1 VRDEGSGDP
10 DGGAT
15 GSLPTGSLPTEYLPT
30 FGNSPSD
37 LTTRPRRNRRTS
49 RPVLLTLL
57 VALGTIVVGSGS
69 GLLLANRLDGSSSQ
83 LAGGSVTTGV
93 GAGPSVAI
101 PLGVTASP
109 TATPS
114 SSPTA
119 RPTATTTRAS
129 RSQPTR
135 SSRPSPSATS
145 KKPST
150 SSAGASASGVPA
162 MEAAVLKLT
171 NAERTKAGCKA
182 LTTNSKLTLAAR
194 RHSQYM
200 ADTGKHAH
208 DGIGDGTPQTRIEA
222 TGYQWRGWG
231 ENIAWGYRS
240 AAAVMDGWMNSP
252 GHRANILK
260 CSYREIGI
268 GVDRSGTSWT
278 QDFGIPG

>member
-1 VRDEGSGDP
+1 MGDEGSGRP
-10 DGGAT
+10 DGAAT
-15 GSLPTGSLPTEYLPT
+15 GPLPTGSPPTEYLPT
-30 FGNSPSD
+30 FGTSPGD
-37 LTTRPRRNRRTS
+37 PMTRPRRNRRTS

-57 VALGTIVVGSGS
+57 VALGTIVAGSGS
-69 GLLLANRLDGSSSQ
+69 GLLLANVLDDNSSRLAGSS
-83 LAGGSVTTGV
+83 VTN

-114 SSPTA
+114 SSPTTA

-135 SSRPSPSATS
+135 SSRSSPGATS
-145 KKPST
+145 QKPST
-150 SSAGASASGVPA
+150 SAAGAAAGGVRA
-162 MEAAVLKLT
+162 MEVAVLKLT

-200 ADTGKHAH
+200 ADTGKYEH